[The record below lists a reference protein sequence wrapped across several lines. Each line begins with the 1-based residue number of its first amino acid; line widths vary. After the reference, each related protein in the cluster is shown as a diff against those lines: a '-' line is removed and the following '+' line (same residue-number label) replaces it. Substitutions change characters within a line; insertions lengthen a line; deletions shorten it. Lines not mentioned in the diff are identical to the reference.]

1 MEMVHVNDTRI
12 RGNSFC
18 GWYKDKMEIVL
29 VVVVVRSGS
38 SSSSLSSLGVRIVQK
53 AGMIQG

>member
-12 RGNSFC
+12 RWNSLC

-29 VVVVVRSGS
+29 VVVVVRGGTS
-38 SSSSLSSLGVRIVQK
+38 SFSLSSLGVGIVQK

>member
-12 RGNSFC
+12 RGNSLC

-29 VVVVVRSGS
+29 VVVVVRGGI
-38 SSSSLSSLGVRIVQK
+38 SSSSLGSLGVGIVQK
-53 AGMIQG
+53 ARMIQG